1 MEVIFMNLKSAIF
14 NMRDAIMDQQVGEL
28 KEEFIR
34 DLELKNE
41 LKPGTLVFY
50 FNHLTLQ
57 KKRSEQVNT
66 AHDSKKVNRKWT
78 KFEIEF
84 MLQYIKERQEEGALN
99 ITEILEEVAQLLN
112 RGYQSVNY
120 KYYNLVKVKEKK
132 KQQNQNGYQFTTI
145 AEDEVP
151 VLSTEMIHDYAPT
164 AVTGQLNSSANV
176 DLLDILS
183 GLITNVQQLPGIQL
197 NELLRSLYQLT
208 NMALQNQDV
217 VQQLEAVKAETF
229 HEKEA
234 MQEKLKKKEQQLID
248 EKRRND
254 ELQEE
259 VTKLAKEIIAF
270 NQLGDAAKIQNLKS
284 YNQRLN
290 HILDGY
296 DPVLK
301 IAVNDN

>member
-1 MEVIFMNLKSAIF
+1 MNLKSAVF
-14 NMRDAIMDQQVGEL
+14 TMRETIMNQQVDEL
-28 KEEFIR
+28 VEDFIH
-34 DLELKNE
+34 DLEVKNE

-50 FNHLTLQ
+50 FDHLTLQ
-57 KKRSEQVNT
+57 KNRSAQVNT
-66 AHDSKKVNRKWT
+66 SNDSKKVNRKWT

-84 MLQYIKERQEEGALN
+84 MFQYIKERQEEGALN

-120 KYYNLVKVKEKK
+120 KYYNLIKIKEKK
-132 KQQNQNGYQFTTI
+132 EQQNQNGGYQFTTI

-151 VLSTEMIHDYAPT
+151 VLSTELIQDYALTPST
-164 AVTGQLNSSANV
+164 KPLNASSDV

-183 GLITNVQQLPGIQL
+183 GLITNIQQLPGIQL

-217 VQQLEAVKAETF
+217 VQQLEDVKAETF

-234 MQEKLKKKEQQLID
+234 LQEKLKKKEQQLIA

-259 VTKLAKEIIAF
+259 VDEAG
-270 NQLGDAAKIQNLKS
+270 QGD
-284 YNQRLN
+284 YRL
-290 HILDGY
+290 
-296 DPVLK
+296 
-301 IAVNDN
+301 